1 MITAVQL
8 IDRLPMELAALVQ
21 ADAYFCDIP
30 VVVAEKG
37 NIRAEM
43 DRMQAVITSKSG
55 KRGAAV
61 IVLQVI
67 ADDPYDEVGFGPMKL
82 FCGLQVVEN
91 VELNRDANGTGKSAR
106 AIARRLVQV
115 IKPTR
120 LGGLT
125 TDFVCDKPCIE
136 PGIIKNPDGSNLISY
151 LVNFWTFE
159 ADTEPM
165 RQAASIAFE
174 TVGNQAVLSCA
185 TAGAAIWFTLDE
197 SFPAAPAAVAGSTAA
212 LYRGPIDIPEGGLV
226 VRACA
231 YASGMVASQVARA
244 EIVQQ

>member
-8 IDRLPMELAALVQ
+8 IDRLPGEIASVVQ
-21 ADAYFCDIP
+21 ADGYFADIP
-30 VVVAEKG
+30 VVIAEKG

-43 DRMQAVITSKSG
+43 ERMQAVVTAKSG
-55 KRGAAV
+55 KRGVAV
-61 IVLQVI
+61 VVLQVI
-67 ADDPYDEVGFGPMKL
+67 ADDPYNEVGFGPMKL

-91 VELNRDANGTGKSAR
+91 VELNQDTSGTGKSAR
-106 AIARRLVQV
+106 AVARRLVQI

-136 PGIIKNPDGSNLISY
+136 PGMIKQADGSNLISY
-151 LVNFWTFE
+151 LVNFFTYE

-165 RQAASIAFE
+165 EQVAS
-174 TVGNQAVLSCA
+174 VGFAPAGGQLALICA

-197 SFPAAPAAVAGSTAA
+197 TFPADPLSVQGSTAA
-212 LYRGPIDIPEGGLV
+212 LYAAPIDVPVAGLV
-226 VRACA
+226 IRACA
-231 YASGMVASQVARA
+231 YASGMVASRVERA
-244 EIVQQ
+244 EIVV